1 MDYTKIKAP
10 YINNKEI
17 KKKADLFRR
26 KFWDDSIPVDIE
38 TIIDV
43 KLKIDIIPSLNLKQE
58 CDSDALISSDW
69 KSILVDR
76 NEYLDERYQ
85 NRLRFSFAHEIGHFV
100 LHKDIY
106 GSFKITALEEFYRF
120 IEKIPKEQY
129 GFFETQANKFA
140 GYLLVKRKLLEKK
153 LDIEIE
159 RVKKAIDLNS
169 LNNKTLLKS
178 YIANPLSKEFGISR
192 ESMEIILSEF
202 DILNDESGF

>member
-1 MDYTKIKAP
+1 
-10 YINNKEI
+10 
-17 KKKADLFRR
+17 
-26 KFWDDSIPVDIE
+26 
-38 TIIDV
+38 
-43 KLKIDIIPSLNLKQE
+43 
-58 CDSDALISSDW
+58 
-69 KSILVDR
+69 
-76 NEYLDERYQ
+76 
-85 NRLRFSFAHEIGHFV
+85 
-100 LHKDIY
+100 
-106 GSFKITALEEFYRF
+106 
-120 IEKIPKEQY
+120 
-129 GFFETQANKFA
+129 FFETQANKFA